1 MDFFDSAAQRRPGGL
16 RWPGPESDLSSLTIR
31 VDLGPRISMM
41 KLADSVSDLASVVE
55 LGTKWGESLAQ
66 SAAAWDVA
74 YVLRRGDRH
83 GLERLLERELGGGPE
98 SEELL
103 HFVYDPPPPYRWMS
117 AGHPAWELA
126 RDRRAV
132 NIRGQAAR
140 PTSIRYENPLEL
152 ILCGAGSLLM
162 GAILV
167 ARLVVIG
174 VANAE

>member
-1 MDFFDSAAQRRPGGL
+1 MDFFHSAAQRRPGGL

-103 HFVYDPPPPYRWMS
+103 HFVR
-117 AGHPAWELA
+117 GHEKVPTG
-126 RDRRAV
+126 
-132 NIRGQAAR
+132 GQVVVSVGGQLEV
-140 PTSIRYENPLEL
+140 PTVR
-152 ILCGAGSLLM
+152 
-162 GAILV
+162 
-167 ARLVVIG
+167 VVS
-174 VANAE
+174 

>member
-1 MDFFDSAAQRRPGGL
+1 MDFFHSAAQRRPGGL

-83 GLERLLERELGGGPE
+83 GLERLLDESWAVVQSPRNCSTSCTTLHRHIGGCRPVIPRGSSLGTGEP
-98 SEELL
+98 SI
-103 HFVYDPPPPYRWMS
+103 S
-117 AGHPAWELA
+117 AAKR
-126 RDRRAV
+126 RDRRAFATR
-132 NIRGQAAR
+132 IRL
-140 PTSIRYENPLEL
+140 S
-152 ILCGAGSLLM
+152 
-162 GAILV
+162 
-167 ARLVVIG
+167 
-174 VANAE
+174 